1 MNTVYQTS
9 AQLKERARMQLQ
21 GKYGIAIAMQVL
33 IQLAGLMG
41 STAIGWLIAGNTMP
55 AYLIRLGMSY
65 ILSVFLGVFSVGI
78 ALFCLH
84 IACGR
89 PYGIADLVYGFQN
102 QFDKCLLISLVTTAV
117 STVYQAVIQLP
128 LNLFYST
135 YRPVYLLLALP
146 VTLGAVVIFTYFS
159 LLLSQVNY
167 LLLDFPSYSAGEI
180 FRSSIRIMKGHKG
193 RLLYIELSFLPLTF
207 LSILT
212 CGIGLLWVY
221 PYMNMTMTNFYL
233 NLMNPNA

>member
-1 MNTVYQTS
+1 MNTAYQTS

-21 GKYGIAIAMQVL
+21 GKYGTAIAMQVL
-33 IQLAGLMG
+33 IQLAGLVG
-41 STAIGWLIAGNTMP
+41 SMAVGWLIPGNTITT
-55 AYLIRLGMSY
+55 YLIRVGMSY
-65 ILSVFLGVFSVGI
+65 ILSVFLGVFSVGT

-84 IACGR
+84 IACDR
-89 PYGIADLVYGFQN
+89 PYGIGDLVYGFKN
-102 QFDKCLLISLVTTAV
+102 QFEKCLLISMVTTAFA
-117 STVYQAVIQLP
+117 TVYQTVIQLP

-146 VTLGAVVIFTYFS
+146 VTLGAVVVFAYVS
-159 LLLSQVNY
+159 LLFSQVNY

-180 FRSSIRIMKGHKG
+180 LRGSIRIMKGHKG